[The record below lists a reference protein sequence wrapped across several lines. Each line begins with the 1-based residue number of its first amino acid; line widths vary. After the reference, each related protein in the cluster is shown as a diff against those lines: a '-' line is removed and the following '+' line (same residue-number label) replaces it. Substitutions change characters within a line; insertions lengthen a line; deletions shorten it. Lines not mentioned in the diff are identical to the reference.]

1 MVAVRN
7 AMRQSCKMRS
17 VDTIVIG
24 AGIAGLSLAARCAK
38 RGSVVVLEAESAV
51 GYHSSGRSVAHA
63 HFGLG
68 DDIIRAL
75 TAISMDRLAEIPNDG
90 SASAATLHPTLHIAS
105 AEYLAAL
112 DELERQHQRI
122 GRSIRRLDSA
132 AAQAIVPILRSET
145 VAAALLDETSLK
157 LDADAMLQGHVR
169 SIRTNGGEIVARS
182 PVLSMALEG
191 DRWIV
196 DTAASSYRTRSIV
209 NAAGAWAEVVAQ
221 MAGIAGIGLEPRRRT
236 VISVDGP
243 AGHDISNWPFTKTV
257 GEGFYLLPEGAG
269 RLLASSMDATP
280 CEPCDAAP
288 EELDVAVA
296 AHRLEE
302 ATTLEIRRIH
312 HSWAGLRSFA
322 PDERPVVGFA
332 PDAPGFFWFAGQGG
346 FGLQTS
352 PALADVGEH
361 LLFGTPLPQE
371 FAGYG
376 VSCEMF
382 SPARFA

>member
-24 AGIAGLSLAARCAK
+24 AGIAGLSLAARCAM

-221 MAGIAGIGLEPRRRT
+221 MAGIA
-236 VISVDGP
+236 
-243 AGHDISNWPFTKTV
+243 
-257 GEGFYLLPEGAG
+257 
-269 RLLASSMDATP
+269 
-280 CEPCDAAP
+280 
-288 EELDVAVA
+288 
-296 AHRLEE
+296 
-302 ATTLEIRRIH
+302 
-312 HSWAGLRSFA
+312 
-322 PDERPVVGFA
+322 
-332 PDAPGFFWFAGQGG
+332 
-346 FGLQTS
+346 
-352 PALADVGEH
+352 
-361 LLFGTPLPQE
+361 
-371 FAGYG
+371 
-376 VSCEMF
+376 
-382 SPARFA
+382 